1 LFALSDHPGL
11 PLQGRFRPAVV
22 QSILEGHL
30 QEGDFLA
37 TLSAAGC
44 GRWC

>member
-11 PLQGRFRPAVV
+11 PLQGRLLLAVV

-30 QEGDFLA
+30 QEGNFVVALGA
-37 TLSAAGC
+37 SGC